1 MNFEAEIN
9 TEAAR
14 RALKRAP
21 GRFRDGIR
29 YALNT
34 HGQFF
39 LEQMEARMSRA
50 WSYRNTTDRLSRR
63 SGALVASLNS
73 KIVGEK
79 LDGLSLRATVGDS
92 RTRDYVFSQEYGATI
107 RPKRAKYLTIP
118 AEGNYT
124 AGGRVRYESLGA
136 LISAKGD
143 QVVKKGL
150 GIFLRTG
157 ATDRSDKPMFWL
169 SKGPVR
175 IPARLQFGK
184 TWRSSKLDSDRQT
197 RIRSAINDAVAAING
212 GR

>member
-39 LEQMEARMSRA
+39 LEQIEARMSRA

-92 RTRDYVFSQEYGATI
+92 RTRDYVFSHEYGATI

-143 QVVKKGL
+143 QVVKRGL

-157 ATDRSDKPMFWL
+157 KTERSDKPMFWL

>member
-1 MNFEAEIN
+1 MNFEAEID
-9 TEAAR
+9 TDAAR

-21 GRFRDGIR
+21 GRFRQGIEV
-29 YALNT
+29 ALNE

-39 LEQMEARMSRA
+39 QERMEGRMSRA
-50 WSYRNTTDRLSRR
+50 WSYRNTTERLSRR
-63 SGALVASLNS
+63 SGALIQSLETRV
-73 KIVGEK
+73 VGQE
-79 LDGLSLRATVGDS
+79 LDGLTLVAKVGDG
-92 RTRDYVFSQEYGATI
+92 RTRDYVFAQEYGATI

-143 QVVKKGL
+143 QVIKKGL

-157 ATDRSDKPMFWL
+157 ATERSDKPMFWL
-169 SKGPVR
+169 SKGPIR

-184 TWRSSKLDSDRQT
+184 TWRSSRLDADRKS
-197 RIRSAINDAVAAING
+197 RIRSAINKAVAVING